1 MNKYN
6 LFCLGDFRLSSN
18 KLKKEITAENTQEAY
33 KEFILIYKEELRQI
47 LILNDCALL
56 CWTKENNS
64 YTEKGQKELIKLKE
78 LLKWIKNRLLK
89 F

>member
-33 KEFILIYKEELRQI
+33 KEFILTYKEELKQI

-56 CWTKENNS
+56 CWTKKNPL
-64 YTEKGQKELIKLKE
+64 YTDSGQRELIKFKRFLK
-78 LLKWIKNRLLK
+78 
-89 F
+89 